1 MVQAAFFDRVSF
13 DPFAFEQDGLSASK
27 VDVGGSEIVEALM
40 VTAMIV
46 MLDEG
51 RDLGFKVLLEEVV
64 FKQDAVLQRLVPAF
78 DFPLR
83 LRVAGSA
90 VNLVDLVFLQ
100 PFAEIRCDVTRT
112 VAPTEGRVGAT
123 SNGARSFFAASA
135 HRLRWPWPVE
145 VALECECSQLIPERP
160 TMTSQNSIPADAVL
174 VAIDIAKV
182 RNEVL
187 IEAPGHK
194 RRRRLSVLNT
204 RAEHDHLIAILQSYD
219 RPVVCAFEATGNYHR
234 PIAWRLVEAGFETR
248 LVSSLALA
256 RTREALHN
264 SWDKNDPKDA
274 QVILHMLRIHSTQ
287 VYHDPLRAGINDVQE
302 LSKTHEAIANAK
314 TEIQHR
320 ILTHY
325 LPLYF
330 PEIERFRG
338 NSRSDWFFAFLDAF
352 PTPSSITTLT
362 KEKFVEAAWD
372 VVGRKVSKSQIL
384 MDIYETART
393 SIGLPLPLD
402 APAIRMFRMVVAEA
416 RSLIRQRNEIEA
428 QADDLLRN
436 SRDYQILRQIP
447 GIGPINALTIIA
459 EAGDL
464 RRFHHHR
471 QFLKFCG
478 LDLSTQQSGQY
489 RGQTRLSKF
498 GNARLRRTLWIAG
511 QVAIRQRENGFRHKF
526 ERYIARDRD
535 NPDLRRKAMTAITA
549 KMARVVHAVVKSG
562 SDYRP
567 FVEGRVPGG
576 RTSVS

>member
-1 MVQAAFFDRVSF
+1 
-13 DPFAFEQDGLSASK
+13 
-27 VDVGGSEIVEALM
+27 
-40 VTAMIV
+40 
-46 MLDEG
+46 
-51 RDLGFKVLLEEVV
+51 
-64 FKQDAVLQRLVPAF
+64 
-78 DFPLR
+78 
-83 LRVAGSA
+83 
-90 VNLVDLVFLQ
+90 
-100 PFAEIRCDVTRT
+100 
-112 VAPTEGRVGAT
+112 
-123 SNGARSFFAASA
+123 
-135 HRLRWPWPVE
+135 
-145 VALECECSQLIPERP
+145 
-160 TMTSQNSIPADAVL
+160 MTSQNSIPADAVL

-204 RAEHDHLIAILQSYD
+204 RAEHDHLIEILQSYD

-264 SWDKNDPKDA
+264 GWDKNDPKDA

-287 VYHDPLRAGINDVQE
+287 VFHDPLRAGINDVQE

-352 PTPSSITTLT
+352 PTPSSITILT

-428 QADDLLRN
+428 QADELLRH

-459 EAGDL
+459 EAGEL

-549 KMARVVHAVVKSG
+549 KMARVVHAVIKSG

>member
-1 MVQAAFFDRVSF
+1 
-13 DPFAFEQDGLSASK
+13 
-27 VDVGGSEIVEALM
+27 
-40 VTAMIV
+40 
-46 MLDEG
+46 
-51 RDLGFKVLLEEVV
+51 
-64 FKQDAVLQRLVPAF
+64 
-78 DFPLR
+78 
-83 LRVAGSA
+83 
-90 VNLVDLVFLQ
+90 
-100 PFAEIRCDVTRT
+100 
-112 VAPTEGRVGAT
+112 
-123 SNGARSFFAASA
+123 
-135 HRLRWPWPVE
+135 
-145 VALECECSQLIPERP
+145 
-160 TMTSQNSIPADAVL
+160 MTSPNVIPADAVL

-187 IEAPGHK
+187 IEAPGHQ
-194 RRRRLSVLNT
+194 RRRRLPVLNT
-204 RAEHDHLIAILQSYD
+204 CAEHDRLIEILQAYGQ
-219 RPVVCAFEATGNYHR
+219 PVVCGFEATGNYHR
-234 PIAWRLVEAGFETR
+234 PIAWRLAEAGFEVR

-274 QVILHMLRIHSTQ
+274 QVILHMLRIQATQ
-287 VYHDPLRAGINDVQE
+287 RYHDPLRAGINDVQE
-302 LSKTHEAIANAK
+302 LSKTHEAIARAK

-330 PEIERFRG
+330 PEIDRFGG

-352 PTPSSITTLT
+352 PTPASITALT
-362 KEKFVEAAWD
+362 KEEFVAAAWD
-372 VVGRKVSKSQIL
+372 VVGRKVSKTQIL

-402 APAIRMFRMVVAEA
+402 APAIRMFRMVIAEA
-416 RSLIRQRNEIEA
+416 RILIRQRNEIEA
-428 QADDLLRN
+428 QADELLRH
-436 SRDYQILRQIP
+436 SQDYRLLRQIP

-549 KMARVVHAVVKSG
+549 KMARVVHAVVKGG
-562 SDYRP
+562 SNYRP

>member
-1 MVQAAFFDRVSF
+1 M
-13 DPFAFEQDGLSASK
+13 
-27 VDVGGSEIVEALM
+27 
-40 VTAMIV
+40 TT
-46 MLDEG
+46 LD
-51 RDLGFKVLLEEVV
+51 
-64 FKQDAVLQRLVPAF
+64 
-78 DFPLR
+78 
-83 LRVAGSA
+83 S
-90 VNLVDLVFLQ
+90 
-100 PFAEIRCDVTRT
+100 T
-112 VAPTEGRVGAT
+112 
-123 SNGARSFFAASA
+123 
-135 HRLRWPWPVE
+135 
-145 VALECECSQLIPERP
+145 
-160 TMTSQNSIPADAVL
+160 PADAVL
-174 VAIDIAKV
+174 VAIDIAKM

-187 IEAPGHK
+187 IECPGHK
-194 RRRRLSVLNT
+194 GRRRLSVLNS
-204 RAEHDHLIAILQSYD
+204 RAEHDRLIEVLQSYV
-219 RPVVCAFEATGNYHR
+219 RPVVCALEATGNYHR
-234 PIAWRLVEAGFETR
+234 PIAWRLAEAGFELR
-248 LVSSLALA
+248 LVSSPLA

-264 SWDKNDPKDA
+264 GWDKNDPKDA
-274 QVILHMLRIHSTQ
+274 QVILHMLRIQATQ
-287 VYHDPLRAGINDVQE
+287 PYHDPLRAGINDVQE
-302 LSKTHEAIANAK
+302 LSKTHEAIAKAK

-352 PTPSSITTLT
+352 PTPASITVLT
-362 KEKFVEAAWD
+362 KEAFVAAAWD
-372 VVGRKVSKSQIL
+372 VVGRKVSKTQVL

-402 APAIRMFRMVVAEA
+402 APAVRMFRMVVAEA
-416 RSLIRQRNEIEA
+416 RSLIRQRNEIET
-428 QADDLLRN
+428 QADELLQH
-436 SRDYQILRQIP
+436 SQDYQLLRQIP

-464 RRFHHHR
+464 RRFRHHR

-549 KMARVVHAVVKSG
+549 KMARVVHAVIKSG

-567 FVEGRVPGG
+567 LRRGAGTRWKDL
-576 RTSVS
+576 SQ